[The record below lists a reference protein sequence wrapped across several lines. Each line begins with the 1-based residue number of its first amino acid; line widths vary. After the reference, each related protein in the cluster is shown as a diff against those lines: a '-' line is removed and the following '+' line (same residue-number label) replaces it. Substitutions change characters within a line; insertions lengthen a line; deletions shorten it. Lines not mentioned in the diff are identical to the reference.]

1 MRAWLGHTSLET
13 TNVYAENTLEGKARA
28 LAKCEVTDGLAPTK
42 RWRADADVMQFL
54 RSL

>member
-1 MRAWLGHTSLET
+1 MRAWLGHVSLET
-13 TNVYAENTLEGKARA
+13 TNVYAEIDLEGKARA
-28 LAKCEVTDGLAPTK
+28 LAKCEVTGGPTPTK